1 MDDCALVFDRACVRV
16 RRDRAAAAFDRH
28 AGLYQ
33 EVATRLL
40 DRLDDVR
47 GDFPLAL
54 ELGCHT
60 GWLGRRLAG
69 STRIATLIQSDVSPA
84 MARRAQGLRVA
95 ADEEALPFA
104 EARFD
109 LVLSALT
116 LQLVNDLPGTLL
128 QIRRVLKPDGLFL
141 AALIGGDSLIE
152 LRRAWL
158 EAEIEHEGGAGPRVA
173 PMIDLRDAAALLQRA
188 GLALPVADID
198 RMALSYDTP
207 FALMQD
213 LRGMGQSNALH
224 ARRRAPTRRATL
236 MAAAARYAELYGRA
250 DGKVSATF
258 EIIYLTG
265 WAPDAAQPQPLKPG
279 TGATSLA
286 AALGGEP
293 QR

>member
-1 MDDCALVFDRACVRV
+1 MDDRALVFDRACIRV
-16 RRDRAAAAFDRH
+16 RRDRAADTFDRH
-28 AGLYQ
+28 ASLYQ
-33 EVATRLL
+33 EVASRLL

-60 GWLGRRLAG
+60 GWLGRWAAG
-69 STRIATLIQSDVSPA
+69 SAKIAALVQSDFSPA

-109 LVLSALT
+109 LVLSVFALHS
-116 LQLVNDLPGTLL
+116 VNDLPGALL

-152 LRRAWL
+152 LRRAWI
-158 EAEIEHEGGAGPRVA
+158 EAEIELEGGAGPRVA
-173 PMIDLRDAAALLQRA
+173 PMVDLRDAAALLQRA
-188 GLALPVADID
+188 GFALPVADID

-207 FALMQD
+207 LALMHD

-224 ARRRAPTRRATL
+224 VRRRTLTRRATL
-236 MAAAARYAELYGRA
+236 MAAAARYADLYGRA
-250 DGKVSATF
+250 DGKVSATL

-265 WAPDAAQPQPLKPG
+265 WAPDPAQLQPLKPG
-279 TGATSLA
+279 AAATSLA
-286 AALGGEP
+286 AALGSDP
-293 QR
+293 NH